1 MNRPRCEMWPV
12 FVILRCNVNHIHNK
26 RLDRVVLGNTARF
39 FVPSQIWPF
48 LGVFRAFRRL
58 GGTSYRPGRKSVL
71 NRKFAENNFFGPQT

>member
-26 RLDRVVLGNTARF
+26 RLDRVVLGNAAGF
-39 FVPSQIWPF
+39 FVPSRIWPF

-58 GGTSYRPGRKSVL
+58 DSTSYRPGRKSVL
-71 NRKFAENNFFGPQT
+71 NQKFAENNFFCTKV